1 MPSPALLLQSNSE
14 LNRKRTDFKKS
25 QNNSNDASSAASML
39 NSFSHEELKMIRKP
53 VSSTGNSKSG
63 QKGWTPIGRVWP
75 IKEQE
80 SRKGA
85 VFQKELG
92 NENLEIVAR
101 WVSLFWATLLGS
113 WWSRRRIGN
122 PPIVCVRVLPIWRSV
137 YYHCVCC
144 VTVLS
149 GCIVC
154 VSQVYC
160 TVYLCVGALSVCMRP
175 GERSLNS
182 SS

>member
-1 MPSPALLLQSNSE
+1 M
-14 LNRKRTDFKKS
+14 KII
-25 QNNSNDASSAASML
+25 
-39 NSFSHEELKMIRKP
+39 HKP

-85 VFQKELG
+85 VSERVRKREFRNCCTVGFTLLG
-92 NENLEIVAR
+92 H
-101 WVSLFWATLLGS
+101 TTTLGS

-144 VTVLS
+144 VGVLCE
-149 GCIVC
+149 CIVC
-154 VSQVYC
+154 VPQCIAPCICVWVYC
-160 TVYLCVGALSVCMRP
+160 LCACALESDHLTPAVR
-175 GERSLNS
+175 LV
-182 SS
+182 